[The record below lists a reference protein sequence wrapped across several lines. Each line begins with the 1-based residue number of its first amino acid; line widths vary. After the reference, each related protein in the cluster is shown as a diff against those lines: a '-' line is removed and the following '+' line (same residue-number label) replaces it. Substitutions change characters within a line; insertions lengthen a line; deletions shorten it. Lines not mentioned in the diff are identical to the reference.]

1 MPSFEKFANKL
12 RETFDEGAT
21 QFRVVELQMLW
32 HLDKLVDLDRTFL
45 ADYIGAIDF
54 CKGYGVDLDDY

>member
-21 QFRVVELQMLW
+21 QFRVVRLQMLL
-32 HLDKLVDLDRTFL
+32 HLEKIVAGATYKELELEFKLTN
-45 ADYIGAIDF
+45 
-54 CKGYGVDLDDY
+54 